1 MMIRIAD
8 IIKTVVVAV
17 MLTAVMTVTGE
28 AAVASR
34 GELALPAVPDSLR
47 APAERADYI
56 LLHFWDA
63 MEWGD
68 SATVRDGAWMEQ
80 TFVNFAS
87 LIPYASSA
95 AALDSAFTTL
105 FDRAQTDMEAY
116 RLLLGLADRY
126 LYEPESP
133 MHDEEAYMRVLDA
146 VIADNC
152 LDPVLFARYT
162 YQLDEAKR
170 NRQGSAATDFPLTL
184 MSGEGSTLYDVAS
197 GADETLVMFYDA
209 ECDHCIEVIEMLSAS
224 PELKSRVDSGQL
236 KVLAVYFEGDET
248 MLPEVRRLIPG
259 WWVSAYTPGNPVEEQ
274 ELYSIRRLPTLYLIS
289 RDGIVKKKDFNPE
302 TLL

>member
-1 MMIRIAD
+1 MIRIAD

-34 GELALPAVPDSLR
+34 GELALPTVPDSLR
-47 APAERADYI
+47 TPAERADYI

-68 SATVRDGAWMEQ
+68 SAVVRDGAWMEQ

-116 RLLLGLADRY
+116 RLLLV
-126 LYEPESP
+126 SP
-133 MHDEEAYMRVLDA
+133 TAIFMS
-146 VIADNC
+146 
-152 LDPVLFARYT
+152 
-162 YQLDEAKR
+162 R
-170 NRQGSAATDFPLTL
+170 NRRCMT
-184 MSGEGSTLYDVAS
+184 
-197 GADETLVMFYDA
+197 
-209 ECDHCIEVIEMLSAS
+209 
-224 PELKSRVDSGQL
+224 
-236 KVLAVYFEGDET
+236 
-248 MLPEVRRLIPG
+248 RRHIC
-259 WWVSAYTPGNPVEEQ
+259 VCSMQ
-274 ELYSIRRLPTLYLIS
+274 
-289 RDGIVKKKDFNPE
+289 
-302 TLL
+302 

>member
-1 MMIRIAD
+1 MIRIAD

-28 AAVASR
+28 ATVSPR
-34 GELALPAVPDSLR
+34 GELELPTVPDSLR

-68 SATVRDGAWMEQ
+68 SVVVRDGAWMEQ

-95 AALDSAFTTL
+95 APLDSAFTTL
-105 FDRAQTDMEAY
+105 FDCAQTDMEAY

-152 LDPVLFARYT
+152 LDPVLLTRYK

-170 NRQGSAATDFPLTL
+170 NRQGSAAANFPLTL
-184 MSGEGSTLYDVAS
+184 MSGGGSTLYDVAS
-197 GADETLVMFYDA
+197 SADETLVMFYDA

-236 KVLAVYFEGDET
+236 KVLAV
-248 MLPEVRRLIPG
+248 
-259 WWVSAYTPGNPVEEQ
+259 
-274 ELYSIRRLPTLYLIS
+274 
-289 RDGIVKKKDFNPE
+289 
-302 TLL
+302 